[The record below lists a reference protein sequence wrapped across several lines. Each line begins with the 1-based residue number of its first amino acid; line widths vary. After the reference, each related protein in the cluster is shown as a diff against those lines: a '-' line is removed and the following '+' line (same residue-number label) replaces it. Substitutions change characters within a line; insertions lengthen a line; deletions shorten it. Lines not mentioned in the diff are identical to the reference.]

1 MRRMFFRGMLAAIIV
16 TSLAAGSLWAQESY
30 VVGVSIALTGPGS
43 DTYAPIK
50 DALDVY
56 FKEVNGKGGINGHQV
71 KLIYE
76 DNQAQPSKAAA
87 HAKKFISQDK
97 ALMIINV
104 SLSST
109 YPPMVQAAKEANVP
123 IFFAGAVCPPE
134 VYPPTPDS
142 LQFCST
148 SFAAKFDSRYALQ
161 FLTDQTKPP
170 FKLGLAA
177 MNIPLSRGEIDFA
190 EELAKTMNI
199 KVVEKV
205 ITPPVTPD
213 YTPFASKLKD
223 ADPDWVYAWA
233 PWAME
238 VRTLEALRKLG
249 WKGKYLTWGHLEA
262 EDDLARLKDDNLYVF
277 ATNSF
282 YAENQDIHKKIRE
295 AATAAK
301 TVYPYTKLSEG
312 WIAAMVLE
320 DALKKTSWPPTPE
333 KVRAAMNQVKVDTKG
348 LKGGPLTW
356 APNNHFR
363 TVNYYR
369 TYRWDT
375 KKNGIV
381 VVKDWIPIEIK

>member
-1 MRRMFFRGMLAAIIV
+1 MRRRVFAGIVGMVLV
-16 TSLAAGSLWAQESY
+16 TLVSAGVTLGQEPY
-30 VVGVSIALTGPGS
+30 VVGFTIALTGPGS

-50 DALDVY
+50 DAFDVY
-56 FKEVNGKGGINGHQV
+56 FKEVNSKGGVNGHPV
-71 KLIYE
+71 KIIWE

-87 HAKKFISQDK
+87 HAKKFASQDK
-97 ALMIINV
+97 AVLMLNA

-109 YPPMVQAAKEANVP
+109 YPPMVQAAKQANIP
-123 IFFAGAVCPPE
+123 IFYAGAVCPPE
-134 VYPPTPDS
+134 VYPPSPDA

-148 SFAAKFDSRYALQ
+148 SFATKFDSRFALM
-161 FLTDQTKPP
+161 FMGEQTKGS

-190 EELAKTMNI
+190 EELSKTTSM
-199 KVVEKV
+199 KVVAKE
-205 ITPPVTPD
+205 IIPPVTPD
-213 YTPFASKLKD
+213 YTPFATKLKD
-223 ADPDWVYAWA
+223 AEPEWVYAWA

-238 VRTLEALRKLG
+238 VRTFEALRKLG
-249 WKGKYLTWGHLEA
+249 WKGKYLAWGHLES
-262 EDDLARLKDDNLYVF
+262 EDELARLKDDDLYVF

-320 DALKKTSWPPTPE
+320 DILKKTPWPATPE
-333 KVRAAMNQVKVDTKG
+333 KVRTAMTQVRVDTKG

-356 APNNHFR
+356 TPNNHFR
-363 TVNYYR
+363 TVNHYR
-369 TYRWDT
+369 AYKWDSKRNT
-375 KKNGIV
+375 IV
-381 VVKDWIPIEIK
+381 VVKDWTPIEIK